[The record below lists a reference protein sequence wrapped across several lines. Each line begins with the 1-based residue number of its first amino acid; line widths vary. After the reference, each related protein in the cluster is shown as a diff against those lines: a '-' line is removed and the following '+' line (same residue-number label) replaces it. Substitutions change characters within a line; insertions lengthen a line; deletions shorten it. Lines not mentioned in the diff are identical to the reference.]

1 MSKRNEYLVMRGY
14 GTYTYNKKHGM
25 KARLFL
31 ISLYL
36 VIVLWP
42 VQATSQSTRIT
53 HQEYLDAIGLGDD
66 YIVMSNILVRGLQ
79 LEAPGN
85 TPEYYINNASFFS
98 MILLLN
104 KVKPRDYYL
113 LEENGID
120 VLHAITADTRPFSE
134 QSLLADL
141 VITGI
146 VTDIE
151 TNSPAND
158 GFDVSVKVLI
168 DDVLKG
174 GVPGDTITIRQRNL
188 DRLSDSQTRPEKG
201 RSYLFLLS
209 SGVYGYQKA
218 NYQFAN
224 TGEAE
229 AGVPDFG
236 NENTFLIY
244 RMYNKR
250 GETILGPE
258 VNVSAIREE
267 MKSVTDIIN

>member
-1 MSKRNEYLVMRGY
+1 MWGY
-14 GTYTYNKKHGM
+14 GKHTYNKKHGM

-141 VITGI
+141 VITGM

-224 TGEAE
+224 KGEAE

>member
-1 MSKRNEYLVMRGY
+1 MNSNQIL
-14 GTYTYNKKHGM
+14 HGM
-25 KARLFL
+25 KKRLSFFSIL
-31 ISLYL
+31 IMFCTWTALTTAQTNRISHQDYL
-36 VIVLWP
+36 
-42 VQATSQSTRIT
+42 
-53 HQEYLDAIGLGDD
+53 EAIGLGDD
-66 YIVMSNILVRGLQ
+66 YLVMSNILVRGLQ
-79 LEAPGN
+79 LEVPGN

-104 KVKPRDYYL
+104 NVKPRDYYL
-113 LEENGID
+113 LEEQGVD
-120 VLHAITADTRPFSE
+120 MLHAITADTRPFSE

-141 VITGI
+141 VITGT
-146 VTDIE
+146 VTDIK
-151 TNSPAND
+151 TSTPMND
-158 GFDVSVKVLI
+158 GFDVSVKVLVQDI
-168 DDVLKG
+168 LKG

-188 DRLSDSQTRPEKG
+188 DRISDSQTRPEKG

-224 TGEAE
+224 KGEAE